1 MEQALFTEE
10 EIDVIRALQV
20 DLPLV
25 PEPYR
30 VVAEGIGITEERLL
44 SIMESLRERGCLKR
58 MSIALRHNN
67 VGYTINVMLVWDV
80 PDERVAEVGNIV
92 AQNPQVTHCYVRN
105 RTPEFDYNFY
115 SMAHA
120 MTEEG
125 FTELV
130 ESLKEVIQPVKYS
143 ALRTEG
149 ELKKIGMKYFVK
161 DPFGGLLSDA
171 ERKARGI

>member
-1 MEQALFTEE
+1 MGNDLFTEE
-10 EIDVIRALQV
+10 EIEVIRALQV

-25 PEPYR
+25 PEPYKE
-30 VVAEGIGITEERLL
+30 VAERIGITEERLL
-44 SIMESLRERGCLKR
+44 EVMNSLRDRGCLKR

-67 VGYTINVMLVWDV
+67 VGYTINVMIVWDV
-80 PDERVAEVGNIV
+80 PDERVEEIGKLVSK
-92 AQNPQVTHCYVRN
+92 NPQVTHCYVRN

-120 MTEEG
+120 MTEED
-125 FTELV
+125 FSNLV
-130 ESLKEVIQPVKYS
+130 ESLKEVIQPIKYS
-143 ALRTEG
+143 TLRTEG

-171 ERKARGI
+171 EREELGV